1 MSIRLAFFLFV
12 FFGLSAFSAKGQD
25 LIIRIYGDTIHSKI
39 DREDER
45 FIYYRTERTS
55 RGETEVIARKEV
67 REILYGI
74 DTSIKTKIP
83 PKKFEKG
90 YKSFQ
95 VSVHA
100 GYSRILSTD
109 DLYGDDFESVY
120 DEMRNGFF
128 VDARAN
134 YFFNKGIGLG
144 VLYST
149 SGYQT
154 DSDIPVLVSLPSG
167 TDLIGE
173 LSHDRT
179 LNYYA
184 LNLAFRINQSSTVNF
199 QIDVGMGLL
208 TFEDQ
213 GDFIGAYNL
222 TSSALGGHLSAS
234 FQLGLGEG
242 FYLPAFFSLKG
253 FSLSSFELNPSSEM
267 NPELALGLQS
277 LYDNLEGGI
286 TAGRLQ
292 LGLGLG
298 FSF

>member
-1 MSIRLAFFLFV
+1 MI
-12 FFGLSAFSAKGQD
+12 FGLFAISGQSQD

-39 DREDER
+39 DKEDER
-45 FIYYRTERTS
+45 FIYYRTESTG

-74 DTSIKTKIP
+74 DTSTKRKIA
-83 PKKFEKG
+83 PKKFEKE
-90 YKSFQ
+90 YESFQ

-100 GYSRILSTD
+100 GYSRLLKAD
-109 DLYGDDFESVY
+109 DLYGEDFESVY
-120 DEMRNGFF
+120 DEMRGGVF

-134 YFFNKGIGLG
+134 FFFNEGVGLG
-144 VLYST
+144 VLYSN
-149 SGYQT
+149 SSYQT
-154 DSDIPVLVSLPSG
+154 DSEVPVLVSLPSG

-184 LNLAFRINQSSTVNF
+184 LNLAFRIQQSSNFSF

-208 TFEDQ
+208 TFEDK
-213 GDFIGAYNL
+213 GEFIGAYTL
-222 TSSALGGHLSAS
+222 TSSSLGGHISAG

-242 FYLPAFFSLKG
+242 FYLPAFISLKG
-253 FSLSSFELNPSSEM
+253 FSLSSFELDPSSEM

-286 TAGRLQ
+286 TAGRIQ
-292 LGLGLG
+292 FGIGLG
-298 FSF
+298 FAF